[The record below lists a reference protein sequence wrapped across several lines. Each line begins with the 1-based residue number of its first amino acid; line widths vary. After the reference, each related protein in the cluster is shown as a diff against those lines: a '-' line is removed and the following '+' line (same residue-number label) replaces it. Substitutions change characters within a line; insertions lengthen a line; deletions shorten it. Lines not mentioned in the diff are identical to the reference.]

1 MPSTALGA
9 EDTKINKFPIIVEF
23 KYVWRG
29 MKGTKKIYKIPISN
43 KNYEDKQSMAKVK
56 RRLVYY
62 IDLQEK
68 QGR

>member
-29 MKGTKKIYKIPISN
+29 MKGTKKNI
-43 KNYEDKQSMAKVK
+43 
-56 RRLVYY
+56 
-62 IDLQEK
+62 
-68 QGR
+68 

>member
-1 MPSTALGA
+1 MCGEA
-9 EDTKINKFPIIVEF
+9 
-23 KYVWRG
+23 WREL
-29 MKGTKKIYKIPISN
+29 KKIYKIPISN